1 MASHPGVVSGR
12 ACLGCSAAL
21 ADPFLDLGVQPLAN
35 AFLRPD
41 QAAGS
46 EPRFPL
52 AVAYCARCHLVQLT
66 ETAPPAMLFETY
78 LYFTSYSDHFLAHA
92 RAMAAALSERFA
104 LGPRRRVLEIASN
117 DGYLLQFF
125 LERGIPVLGVEPA
138 RNVAAVA
145 SQRGI
150 PTLNR
155 FFDREAVNEIIG
167 SFGQADVI
175 IGNNVL
181 AHVPTINTLLAA
193 VGACLAPGGA
203 VVFEFP
209 YLGDLLD
216 RTAFDTIYHE
226 HAFYY
231 SLAAIDALA
240 VRAGLEIFDV
250 QRQPVHGGSLRVF
263 LQRPGSRPVASAVER
278 FHADESAAGLTSAA
292 RYTGFSRDVARLCT
306 DLVGLLRRLR
316 DEGRRLAAYGAPAKG
331 TVLLNACG
339 IGTDLLDFTVDRSPH
354 KHGRL
359 VPGVRLPIRP
369 VEDLVREMP
378 DVTLLLPWNLA
389 DEIVDQQAEYLRKG
403 GAFVVPVPAPRVIG
417 GDDRETRLDDAG
429 LPRLGDL

>member
-1 MASHPGVVSGR
+1 MASRPGVVSER

-78 LYFTSYSDHFLAHA
+78 LYFTSYSDDFLAHA

-125 LERGIPVLGVEPA
+125 LERGVPVLGVEPA

-145 SQRGI
+145 VERGV

-155 FFDREAVNEIIG
+155 FFDLDAVDEIVG
-167 SFGQADVI
+167 GFGLADVI
-175 IGNNVL
+175 VGNNVL
-181 AHVPTINTLLAA
+181 AHVPAINAFLEAIR
-193 VGACLAPGGA
+193 ACLAPDGA
-203 VVFEFP
+203 AVFEFP
-209 YLGDLLD
+209 YLGDLLA

-226 HAFYY
+226 HVFYY
-231 SLAAIDALA
+231 SLTAVAALTT
-240 VRAGLEIFDV
+240 RARLEVFDV
-250 QRQPVHGGSLRVF
+250 EHHPVHGESLRVF
-263 LQRPGSRPVASAVER
+263 VQPTGVRPVMPAVTR
-278 FHADESAAGLTSAA
+278 MIHDEAVAGLTSAA
-292 RYTGFSRDVARLCT
+292 RYAGFQRDVEALCR
-306 DLVGLLRRLR
+306 DLVGRLQQLRAQ
-316 DEGRRLAAYGAPAKG
+316 GRRLAAYGAPAKG
-331 TVLLNACG
+331 TVLLNTCG
-339 IGTDLLDFTVDRSPH
+339 IDTALLEFTVDRSPH
-354 KHGRL
+354 KQGRL
-359 VPGVRLPIRP
+359 VPGVRIPIRP
-369 VEDLVREMP
+369 VGDLLREMP
-378 DVTLLLPWNLA
+378 DFTLLLPWNLA
-389 DEIVDQQAEYLRKG
+389 DEIVAQQAAYLRKG
-403 GAFVVPVPAPRVIG
+403 GAFIVGVPRPRIL
-417 GDDRETRLDDAG
+417 TAS
-429 LPRLGDL
+429 